1 MKIFTDLFYSRV
13 YLVILTI
20 LSFFRAFIYVTLAYL
35 LIPLVNEGFKNGMW
49 KNEVILYTILFIF
62 NLFLR
67 LIQKKI
73 YVLNEQK
80 LENKI
85 LNQYVD
91 HLLYTYVDRIEK
103 ESGKY
108 LADVN
113 DKWMQVK
120 EALLNSLESVLFYPF
135 IFFICFCLFIRI
147 NISICLLMYFLI
159 MFATLFTF
167 RKKTDLTFYQ
177 DKVNEARKDLL
188 NYQKEAVENKE
199 FIDLYSIH
207 ENISSQHNLLSLNV
221 FKAECDY
228 YKKMVISYFP
238 ALMNEYL
245 PLIVFV
251 IISLYYLSSGVI
263 RYGELFSMLQIVNML
278 SLPMSKF
285 VKNYIRCKNSTV
297 IIDEIKKN
305 KKDINISE
313 TFIKIQKLS
322 FEQCSFTYSDKESNG
337 GINSF
342 SFEINDGDKVAI
354 IGESGNGKSTLLK
367 LMGGFLN
374 WNSGT
379 YIVNDI
385 EHINDNN
392 RFLLLNNLSYV
403 DDQLYLLPENLYFN
417 ILGQSNSNVDDIN
430 RILNQFNIDDS
441 LNKNIEQNG
450 NNFSGGERLKI
461 NLARA
466 SHKNCNL
473 HLFDEPTAHL
483 DLKSKK
489 YFYDYF
495 SGLNG
500 ISILVTHDKE
510 NVKLCNKILYV
521 HDKIVEELTFH
532 DYEQKLE
539 QERS

>member
-35 LIPLVNEGFKNGMW
+35 LIPLVNEGFKNGMR
-49 KNEVILYTILFIF
+49 KKEVILYTILFIF

-135 IFFICFCLFIRI
+135 TFFICFCLFIRI

-177 DKVNEARKDLL
+177 DKVIEARKDLL

-207 ENISSQHNLLSLNV
+207 ENISSKHNQLSLNV

-305 KKDINISE
+305 KKNINISE

-322 FEQCSFTYSDKESNG
+322 FEQCSFTYSDKESNC

-354 IGESGNGKSTLLK
+354 VGESGNGKSTLLK

-473 HLFDEPTAHL
+473 HLFDI
-483 DLKSKK
+483 
-489 YFYDYF
+489 F
-495 SGLNG
+495 
-500 ISILVTHDKE
+500 
-510 NVKLCNKILYV
+510 
-521 HDKIVEELTFH
+521 
-532 DYEQKLE
+532 Q
-539 QERS
+539 